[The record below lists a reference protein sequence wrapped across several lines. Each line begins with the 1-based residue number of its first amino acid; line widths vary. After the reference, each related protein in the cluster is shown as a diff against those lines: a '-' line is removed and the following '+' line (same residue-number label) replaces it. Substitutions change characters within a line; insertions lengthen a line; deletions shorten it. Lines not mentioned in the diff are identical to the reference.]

1 MSEQQSAPVVE
12 AQRFPAGLFIN
23 QPTNHLNTIETSNT
37 PIWWDICQGGS
48 GNQYC
53 YSTYALD
60 VMDEGKFR
68 SDRYQ
73 SIGTCWLWWQIHGGR
88 KPCGINTV
96 VSTQQIK
103 KKKNVTDVGTN
114 LTAHAPGPLIRENIR
129 ICFTFAIKLLVKLQH
144 NQIYQ
149 RVSTEN
155 KLCICISNLRA

>member
-53 YSTYALD
+53 CSTYALD

-68 SDRYQ
+68 SEIDIRALEHADCDAKYMVAG
-73 SIGTCWLWWQIHGGR
+73 SR
-88 KPCGINTV
+88 V
-96 VSTQQIK
+96 V
-103 KKKNVTDVGTN
+103 
-114 LTAHAPGPLIRENIR
+114 
-129 ICFTFAIKLLVKLQH
+129 
-144 NQIYQ
+144 
-149 RVSTEN
+149 
-155 KLCICISNLRA
+155 